1 MTQML
6 NTACDSCGTLTG
18 RQEMFTAAMMMY
30 AAANACIGATP
41 AAYAADVMPQSVSG
55 FGLGI
60 YRCAGDIGDSP
71 SASLCPSFSALGIL
85 HLLKSQGDT
94 AASLGARAF
103 QDIGHCKGLFL
114 QANDVASMQ
123 DHLLRA
129 FQIAV
134 DRQVPHAFYAGL
146 SYPFA
151 AKQAT
156 ETCILS
162 QAQRSRYPG
171 NLYKVCDHAL

>member
-60 YRCAGDIGDSP
+60 YRCAGDIGESS
-71 SASLCPSFSALGIL
+71 SASSYPSFAALAVL
-85 HLLKSQGDT
+85 HLLNSQEVT

-103 QDIGHCKGLFL
+103 EDILALQGPFPAGH
-114 QANDVASMQ
+114 
-123 DHLLRA
+123 
-129 FQIAV
+129 
-134 DRQVPHAFYAGL
+134 
-146 SYPFA
+146 
-151 AKQAT
+151 
-156 ETCILS
+156 
-162 QAQRSRYPG
+162 
-171 NLYKVCDHAL
+171 